1 MSEYI
6 DHLDWGF
13 DKQQQIEC
21 LRVDQLP
28 ACECVWNVFI
38 NVVKQISVCVCV
50 CVYVC
55 VCVCVKLGK
64 WWSWAWIE

>member
-28 ACECVWNVFI
+28 ACECVYEML
-38 NVVKQISVCVCV
+38 S
-50 CVYVC
+50 
-55 VCVCVKLGK
+55 LM
-64 WWSWAWIE
+64 